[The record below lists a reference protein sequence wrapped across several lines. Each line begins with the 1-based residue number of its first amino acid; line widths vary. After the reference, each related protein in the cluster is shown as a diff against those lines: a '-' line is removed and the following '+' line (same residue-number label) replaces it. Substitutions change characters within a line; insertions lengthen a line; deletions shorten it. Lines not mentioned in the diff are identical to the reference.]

1 MLFAA
6 NTDLK
11 LAHSRVFCNGN
22 RETKLKMVRIEKNSV
37 FDDEMEKNALTTE
50 PKFICDV
57 FVGPESTNARKTN
70 NQND

>member
-1 MLFAA
+1 
-6 NTDLK
+6 
-11 LAHSRVFCNGN
+11 
-22 RETKLKMVRIEKNSV
+22 MVRIEKNSV
-37 FDDEMEKNALTTE
+37 FDYEMEKNALTTE